1 MKRKKTKWREKALQ
15 KENTEIRFYSIKM
28 FLFLA
33 RIDLLAGKYL
43 QDILTFRNSGIG
55 RGSNFARRGF
65 QASLSVTGQAA
76 VDGGGGAL

>member
-1 MKRKKTKWREKALQ
+1 MQ

-43 QDILTFRNSGIG
+43 QDILTFCNSGRERG
-55 RGSNFARRGF
+55 GSNFARQGF

-76 VDGGGGAL
+76 IDGGGGALSI

>member
-1 MKRKKTKWREKALQ
+1 MQ

-43 QDILTFRNSGIG
+43 QDILTFCNSGIG
-55 RGSNFARRGF
+55 REGGSNFARQGF
-65 QASLSVTGQAA
+65 QASLSVTGPAA
-76 VDGGGGAL
+76 VDGGGGALSI